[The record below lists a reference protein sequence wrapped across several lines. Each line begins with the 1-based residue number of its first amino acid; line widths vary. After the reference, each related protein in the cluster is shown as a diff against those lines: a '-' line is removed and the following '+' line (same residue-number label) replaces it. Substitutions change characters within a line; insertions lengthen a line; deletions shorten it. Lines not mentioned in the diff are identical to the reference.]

1 MPSSTARDR
10 SERPR
15 TPGELI
21 RSRRQ
26 ARGWTLAEL
35 GDRTGYSASQVSR
48 YERGLSSLSDI
59 AVLRRFADVLDIP
72 LKEFGL
78 TATSPPAM
86 TRHGYPAVSVLAYP
100 RLPGPRLGR
109 TQREE
114 GDDPVRR
121 RKFLA
126 LSAAATAG
134 VSLPATGAAAAQD
147 VPVGQL
153 LVGRLRDAMLGIGQ
167 DNELP
172 APEQLPV
179 ELVRVHA
186 DFHTCHYADL
196 AVRLPRLIRAGHAL
210 GPAGEGDHLDL
221 LGQSYLLATRMLVK
235 LDEQQL
241 GWMAADRAR
250 QVAEAAGHPL
260 AVAEAARNLAVLARR
275 AGWEDQALSIALNAA
290 DDPALRASRS
300 GAAERGLL
308 IQSAAYSAARGGD
321 RAGMRELTDEAAA
334 IAADLG
340 GTTALR
346 DHGGGFSPATVQ
358 LHRISAEFSTG
369 DPSAALAAA
378 RALPPQSLPSVE
390 RRARYYADVAAA
402 LAHRGR
408 RDECV
413 RALLAAEHHAPQ
425 ETHSRPAVR
434 SLISGLLL
442 SGRTT
447 PELRALA
454 ARAGALP

>member
-1 MPSSTARDR
+1 MSVSKARDR

-15 TPGELI
+15 APGELI
-21 RSRRQ
+21 RSKRQ
-26 ARGWTLAEL
+26 ARGWTLADL

-48 YERGLSSLSDI
+48 YERGLSSLSDV
-59 AVLRRFADVLDIP
+59 AVLRHFADVLDIP
-72 LKEFGL
+72 LQEFGL

-86 TRHGYPAVSVLAYP
+86 TRHGLPVASVLAYP

-114 GDDPVRR
+114 GDAPVRR
-121 RKFLA
+121 RNFLA

-134 VSLPATGAAAAQD
+134 VSLPATWAAAAQD
-147 VPVGQL
+147 VSVGQL

-167 DNELP
+167 DHELP
-172 APEQLPV
+172 APKQLPV
-179 ELVRVHA
+179 ELARVHA
-186 DFHTCHYADL
+186 DFHTCHYASL
-196 AVRLPRLIRAGHAL
+196 VVRLPRLIRAGHAL
-210 GPAGEGDHLDL
+210 GPADEGDHLDL
-221 LGQSYLLATRMLVK
+221 LGQSYLLATRMLIK

-308 IQSAAYSAARGGD
+308 IQSAAYSAARRGD
-321 RAGMRELTDEAAA
+321 REGMRELTDEAAA

-390 RRARYYADVAAA
+390 RRARYHTDVAAA
-402 LAHRGR
+402 LAQRGR

-413 RALLAAEHHAPQ
+413 RSLLAAEHQAPQ

>member
-1 MPSSTARDR
+1 M
-10 SERPR
+10 
-15 TPGELI
+15 I
-21 RSRRQ
+21 RSRRK

-35 GDRTGYSASQVSR
+35 GARTGYSASQVSR
-48 YERGLSSLSDI
+48 YERGVSALFDVD
-59 AVLRRFADVLDIP
+59 VLRRFADALDIP
-72 LKEFGL
+72 PKEFGL
-78 TATSPPAM
+78 TATAPTAQI
-86 TRHGYPAVSVLAYP
+86 RHGSLVAAVLPYP
-100 RLPGPRLGR
+100 RLLGPRLGR
-109 TQREE
+109 TQRED
-114 GDDPVRR
+114 GDDAVRR

-126 LSAAATAG
+126 LTAAASAG
-134 VSLPATGAAAAQD
+134 VSLSATGAAAQD
-147 VPVGQL
+147 VPLGQI

-167 DNELP
+167 DDPLP
-172 APEQLPV
+172 DLEQLPV
-179 ELVRVHA
+179 ELARVQA

-210 GPAGEGDHLDL
+210 GPDAEMDHLAL
-221 LGQSYLLATRMLVK
+221 LGQSYLLATRMLIK
-235 LDEQQL
+235 LDDGQQL

-290 DDPALRASRS
+290 DDPGLRASRS

-308 IQSAAYSAARGGD
+308 IQSAAYSAARRGD
-321 RAGMRELTDEAAA
+321 REGMRELTDEAAA
-334 IAADLG
+334 IAKDLG
-340 GTTALR
+340 GATALR
-346 DHGGGFSPATVQ
+346 DHGGGFSTATVQ

-390 RRARYYADVAAA
+390 RRARYYTDVAAA
-402 LAHRGR
+402 LAQRGR

-413 RALLAAEHHAPQ
+413 RALLRAEHQAPQ

>member
-1 MPSSTARDR
+1 M
-10 SERPR
+10 
-15 TPGELI
+15 
-21 RSRRQ
+21 
-26 ARGWTLAEL
+26 
-35 GDRTGYSASQVSR
+35 
-48 YERGLSSLSDI
+48 
-59 AVLRRFADVLDIP
+59 
-72 LKEFGL
+72 
-78 TATSPPAM
+78 
-86 TRHGYPAVSVLAYP
+86 
-100 RLPGPRLGR
+100 
-109 TQREE
+109 
-114 GDDPVRR
+114 RR

-126 LSAAATAG
+126 LSAVATAD
-134 VSLPATGAAAAQD
+134 VSLPGSGAAAHEL
-147 VPVGQL
+147 PVGQL

-167 DNELP
+167 DSEP
-172 APEQLPV
+172 PSPEQLPV
-179 ELVRVHA
+179 ELARVHA
-186 DFHTCHYADL
+186 DFHTCHYTNL

-210 GPAGEGDHLDL
+210 GSDAEEDRLDL

-250 QVAEAAGHPL
+250 QVAETGGHPL

-275 AGWEDQALSIALNAA
+275 AGWEEQALSIALIAA
-290 DDPALRASRS
+290 DDPGLRASRS

-321 RAGMRELTDEAAA
+321 REGMRELTDEAAA
-334 IAADLG
+334 IAKELG
-340 GTTALR
+340 GTTTLR

-369 DPSAALAAA
+369 DPAAALAAA

-390 RRARYYADVAAA
+390 RRARYYTDVAAA
-402 LAHRGR
+402 LAQRGR

-413 RALLAAEHHAPQ
+413 RALLAAEHQAPQ

-447 PELRALA
+447 LELRALA
-454 ARAGALP
+454 DRAGVLP

>member
-1 MPSSTARDR
+1 M
-10 SERPR
+10 
-15 TPGELI
+15 LI
-21 RSRRQ
+21 
-26 ARGWTLAEL
+26 
-35 GDRTGYSASQVSR
+35 
-48 YERGLSSLSDI
+48 
-59 AVLRRFADVLDIP
+59 
-72 LKEFGL
+72 
-78 TATSPPAM
+78 
-86 TRHGYPAVSVLAYP
+86 
-100 RLPGPRLGR
+100 
-109 TQREE
+109 
-114 GDDPVRR
+114 
-121 RKFLA
+121 
-126 LSAAATAG
+126 
-134 VSLPATGAAAAQD
+134 
-147 VPVGQL
+147 
-153 LVGRLRDAMLGIGQ
+153 
-167 DNELP
+167 
-172 APEQLPV
+172 
-179 ELVRVHA
+179 
-186 DFHTCHYADL
+186 
-196 AVRLPRLIRAGHAL
+196 
-210 GPAGEGDHLDL
+210 
-221 LGQSYLLATRMLVK
+221 K

-250 QVAEAAGHPL
+250 HVAEAAGHPL

-275 AGWEDQALSIALNAA
+275 AGWEEQALSIALNAA
-290 DDPALRASRS
+290 DDPGLRASRS

-308 IQSAAYSAARGGD
+308 IQSAAYSAARQGD
-321 RAGMRELTDEAAA
+321 KAGMRELTDEAAA
-334 IAADLG
+334 IAEGIG

-369 DPSAALAAA
+369 DPVAALAAA

-402 LAHRGR
+402 LAQRGR

-413 RALLAAEHHAPQ
+413 RAILAAEDQAPQ

>member
-1 MPSSTARDR
+1 M
-10 SERPR
+10 
-15 TPGELI
+15 
-21 RSRRQ
+21 
-26 ARGWTLAEL
+26 
-35 GDRTGYSASQVSR
+35 
-48 YERGLSSLSDI
+48 
-59 AVLRRFADVLDIP
+59 
-72 LKEFGL
+72 
-78 TATSPPAM
+78 
-86 TRHGYPAVSVLAYP
+86 
-100 RLPGPRLGR
+100 
-109 TQREE
+109 
-114 GDDPVRR
+114 RR

-126 LSAAATAG
+126 ISAAATAG
-134 VSLPATGAAAAQD
+134 VSLPASGAATGQD
-147 VPVGQL
+147 MPVGEL

-172 APEQLPV
+172 SPEQLPV
-179 ELVRVHA
+179 ELARVHA
-186 DFHTCHYADL
+186 DFHTCHYAGL
-196 AVRLPRLIRAGHAL
+196 ARRLPRLIRAGHAL
-210 GPAGEGDHLDL
+210 GSDAESDHLDL
-221 LGQSYLLATRMLVK
+221 LGQSYLLATRMLIK

-250 QVAEAAGHPL
+250 HAAEAAGHPL

-275 AGWEDQALSIALNAA
+275 AGWEEQALSIALNAA
-290 DDPALRASRS
+290 ADPGLRASRS

-308 IQSAAYSAARGGD
+308 IQSAAYSAARQGD
-321 RAGMRELTDEAAA
+321 KAGMRELTNEAAA

-369 DPSAALAAA
+369 DPVAALAAA

-390 RRARYYADVAAA
+390 RRARYYTDVAAA
-402 LAHRGR
+402 LAQRGR

-413 RALLAAEHHAPQ
+413 RAILAAEDQAPQ

>member
-1 MPSSTARDR
+1 M
-10 SERPR
+10 
-15 TPGELI
+15 
-21 RSRRQ
+21 
-26 ARGWTLAEL
+26 
-35 GDRTGYSASQVSR
+35 
-48 YERGLSSLSDI
+48 
-59 AVLRRFADVLDIP
+59 
-72 LKEFGL
+72 
-78 TATSPPAM
+78 
-86 TRHGYPAVSVLAYP
+86 
-100 RLPGPRLGR
+100 
-109 TQREE
+109 
-114 GDDPVRR
+114 RR

-134 VSLPATGAAAAQD
+134 VSLPATAAAAVQD
-147 VPVGQL
+147 VPAGQL

-167 DNELP
+167 DHDLP
-172 APEQLPV
+172 GPEQLPA
-179 ELVRVHA
+179 ELARVHV

-210 GPAGEGDHLDL
+210 GPADEGDHLDL

-235 LDEQQL
+235 HDEQQL

-321 RAGMRELTDEAAA
+321 REGMRELTAEAAA
-334 IAADLG
+334 IADGLG

-346 DHGGGFSPATVQ
+346 DHGGGLSPATVQ

-390 RRARYYADVAAA
+390 RRARYYTDVAAA
-402 LAHRGR
+402 LAQRGR
-408 RDECV
+408 RDECL
-413 RALLAAEHHAPQ
+413 RALLAAEYQAPQ
-425 ETHSRPAVR
+425 ETHSRPAVK

-442 SGRTT
+442 SGRAT

>member
-1 MPSSTARDR
+1 MPISTARIP
-10 SERPR
+10 SERPK

-21 RSRRQ
+21 RNRRQ
-26 ARGWTLAEL
+26 ARGWTLADL
-35 GDRTGYSASQVSR
+35 GARTGYSASQVSR
-48 YERGLSSLSDI
+48 YERGLSPLSDV

-78 TATSPPAM
+78 TATPPPM
-86 TRHGYPAVSVLAYP
+86 QTRHGNSVAHRTGYP
-100 RLPGPRLGR
+100 RLPGSMVER
-109 TQREE
+109 TQGRD

-126 LSAAATAG
+126 VSAAATVG
-134 VSLPATGAAAAQD
+134 VSFPQSAGAVQD
-147 VPVGQL
+147 VPVGQIL
-153 LVGRLRDAMLGIGQ
+153 IGRLRDAMLGIGQ
-167 DNELP
+167 DSALP
-172 APEQLPV
+172 DPEQSPT
-179 ELVRVHA
+179 ELARVHA
-186 DFHTCHYADL
+186 DFHTCHYTNL
-196 AVRLPRLIRAGHAL
+196 AARLPALIRAGHGL
-210 GPAGEGDHLDL
+210 GPDNEGEHLEL
-221 LGQSYLLATRMLVK
+221 LGQSYLLATRMLIK

-250 QVAEAAGHPL
+250 QVAESTGRPL

-275 AGWEDQALSIALNAA
+275 AGWEEQALSIALNAA
-290 DDPALRASRS
+290 DDPGLRASRS

-308 IQSAAYSAARGGD
+308 LQSAAYSCARHGD
-321 RAGMRELTDEAAA
+321 REGMQELTDEAAA

-346 DHGGGFSPATVQ
+346 DHGGGFSSATVQ

-369 DPSAALAAA
+369 DPSVALEAA

-390 RRARYYADVAAA
+390 RRSRYYTDVAAA
-402 LAHRGR
+402 LAQRGR

-413 RALLAAEHHAPQ
+413 RALLAAEHLAPQ

-454 ARAGALP
+454 ARSGALP

>member
-1 MPSSTARDR
+1 M
-10 SERPR
+10 
-15 TPGELI
+15 
-21 RSRRQ
+21 
-26 ARGWTLAEL
+26 
-35 GDRTGYSASQVSR
+35 
-48 YERGLSSLSDI
+48 
-59 AVLRRFADVLDIP
+59 LRRFADVLDISP
-72 LKEFGL
+72 KELGL
-78 TATSPPAM
+78 TAASPLAEN
-86 TRHGYPAVSVLAYP
+86 RHGYPVTSSLGCP
-100 RLPGPRLGR
+100 RLPGSRVR
-109 TQREE
+109 RAQRED

-134 VSLPATGAAAAQD
+134 ASLPGTGSAAPQD
-147 VPVGQL
+147 MPVGQI
-153 LVGRLRDAMLGIGQ
+153 LVGRLRDVLLGIGQ
-167 DNELP
+167 DNDLP
-172 APEQLPV
+172 GPEQLAA
-179 ELVRVHA
+179 ELARAHT
-186 DFHTCHYADL
+186 DFRICHYTNL

-210 GPAGEGDHLDL
+210 GSDAEAEHLDL
-221 LGQSYLLATRMLVK
+221 LGQSYLLATRMLIK

-250 QVAEAAGHPL
+250 QMAEVAGHPL
-260 AVAEAARNLAVLARR
+260 TVAEAARNLAVLARR
-275 AGWEDQALSIALNAA
+275 AGREEQALSIALIAA
-290 DDPALRASRS
+290 DDPGLRSSRS

-308 IQSAAYSAARGGD
+308 IQSAAYSAARSGD

-334 IAADLG
+334 IAADVG

-358 LHRISAEFSTG
+358 LHRISAEFATG

-390 RRARYYADVAAA
+390 RRARYYSDVAAA
-402 LAHRGR
+402 LAQRGC

-413 RALLAAEHHAPQ
+413 RALPAEHQAPQ

-447 PELRALA
+447 LELRALA
-454 ARAGALP
+454 ARADALP

>member
-1 MPSSTARDR
+1 M
-10 SERPR
+10 
-15 TPGELI
+15 I

-35 GDRTGYSASQVSR
+35 GDRSGYSASQISR
-48 YERGLSSLSDI
+48 YERGLSPLSDVD
-59 AVLRRFADVLDIP
+59 VLRRFADVLDIP

-78 TATSPPAM
+78 TATSSPVQ
-86 TRHGYPAVSVLAYP
+86 TRHGYPVAPDLAYP
-100 RLPGPRLGR
+100 RLPGPRVGR

-134 VSLPATGAAAAQD
+134 VSLPANGAAAAQD

-167 DNELP
+167 DRELP
-172 APEQLPV
+172 APEQVPV
-179 ELVRVHA
+179 ELARVHA
-186 DFHTCHYADL
+186 GFHTCHYADL

-210 GPAGEGDHLDL
+210 GPTDEEDRLDL

-321 RAGMRELTDEAAA
+321 REGMRELTDEAAA
-334 IAADLG
+334 IAAGLG

-390 RRARYYADVAAA
+390 RRARYYTDVAAA
-402 LAHRGR
+402 LAQRGR

-413 RALLAAEHHAPQ
+413 RSLLAAEHQAPQ

-434 SLISGLLL
+434 CLISGLLL